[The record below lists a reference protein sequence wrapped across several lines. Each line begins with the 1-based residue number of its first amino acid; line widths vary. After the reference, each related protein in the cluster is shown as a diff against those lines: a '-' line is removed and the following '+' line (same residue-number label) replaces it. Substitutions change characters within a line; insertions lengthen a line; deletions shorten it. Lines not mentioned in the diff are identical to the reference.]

1 MILSGTRS
9 LILLLLLLFIF
20 SSGTMIVYANNK
32 TPSVAVAISVR
43 ISPSAAYE
51 HKTVLTD
58 KAALQLLKG
67 SKEEKAE
74 HSTGLSDI
82 FITIIQ
88 HDKTSQFQMEKSG
101 ALWNETELTRLVLA
115 RKATKQLQAHAG
127 SLRASHYGSIPP
139 WSEVSKQLPRK
150 SMFSIIDMDKG
161 LVFRAQRRAGSKHA
175 DVQPLTKEDT
185 KTMKQIF
192 DDRWSWDRRAII
204 VIMENNTRIAASMNG
219 MPHGGDGIP
228 DNGFSGHFCIHFL
241 GSTTHRSVHPDLFH
255 QLMVY
260 TAAGKRDDF
269 LNSLSPNELAQT
281 FIGALSQR
289 NSDFLKIVMK
299 DANSEVVNTFLNELK
314 GETAFRIV
322 YKKRSALK
330 DKTYGLTEQLV
341 MPVFMK
347 RKNKPEQSTPL
358 QFDFVR
364 ESVYSPWRIMNVQ
377 FTQD

>member
-1 MILSGTRS
+1 
-9 LILLLLLLFIF
+9 
-20 SSGTMIVYANNK
+20 MIVYANNK

-260 TAAGKRDDF
+260 TAAGKRDEF